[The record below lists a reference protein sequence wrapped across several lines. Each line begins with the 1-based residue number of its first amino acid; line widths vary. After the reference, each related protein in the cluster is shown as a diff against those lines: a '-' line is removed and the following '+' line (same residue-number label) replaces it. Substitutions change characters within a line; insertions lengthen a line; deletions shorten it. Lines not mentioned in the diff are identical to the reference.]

1 MQLKEE
7 LIEYGYIRRKGPT
20 GKKQKITSHPFHY
33 RSSGKVFCILNLVLY
48 FLKIADVRLRH
59 HGVIGVINNEAR
71 FASVWFAQV
80 FL

>member
-1 MQLKEE
+1 MKEVIKILRKRLDKEE
-7 LIEYGYIRRKGPT
+7 QIGMCR
-20 GKKQKITSHPFHY
+20 
-33 RSSGKVFCILNLVLY
+33 KVFCILNLVLY

-59 HGVIGVINNEAR
+59 HGVIGVINNETR

>member
-33 RSSGKVFCILNLVLY
+33 RSSEGFDIYVGKNNFQNENFRLNSPPATLVVPRERPAGQPCHR
-48 FLKIADVRLRH
+48 KDER
-59 HGVIGVINNEAR
+59 
-71 FASVWFAQV
+71 
-80 FL
+80 

>member
-1 MQLKEE
+1 MKEVLNFKKKTFRKEE
-7 LIEYGYIRRKGPT
+7 QIGMCEK
-20 GKKQKITSHPFHY
+20 S
-33 RSSGKVFCILNLVLY
+33 FCILNLVLY

>member
-1 MQLKEE
+1 MCE
-7 LIEYGYIRRKGPT
+7 
-20 GKKQKITSHPFHY
+20 
-33 RSSGKVFCILNLVLY
+33 VFCILNSVLY

-59 HGVIGVINNEAR
+59 HGVIGVINNETR

>member
-1 MQLKEE
+1 MKEV
-7 LIEYGYIRRKGPT
+7 LNFT
-20 GKKQKITSHPFHY
+20 KKDFSQRGTD
-33 RSSGKVFCILNLVLY
+33 RNVRKVFCILNSVLY

-59 HGVIGVINNEAR
+59 HGVIGVINNETR